1 MKRSLLAPLLATA
14 AVFIASCDRTAT
26 VARPPTATPD
36 TASETDDPTR
46 LAAADQA
53 ALIKEI
59 DELKIREATLR
70 LQIQQDELAWQKADF
85 EREKAGFDREKAA
98 LAEKES
104 TSPPRKPAA
113 TAEKPENKPARPP
126 RTATTGD
133 RDYQMFYE
141 GLNPHGR
148 WMETREYGFVWQPF
162 AVRDLNWRP
171 YALGRWADSDQGWTW
186 MSDEPFGWA
195 TYHYGRWAL
204 LQNHGWIWVPGD
216 TWAPSWVA
224 WRSNDDVVGW
234 TPLPPETVYDEDV
247 DYGPSIDDDYG
258 LSPDSYIFVHVQSF
272 NEPVISH
279 CRPISENQLFF
290 SATVG
295 VTRIV
300 IRTDRVV
307 CNGPDR
313 RWINRHLAQ
322 PMTRHRLHRNREWQE
337 EFDYRPH
344 IENDELTCYAP
355 RVRNAWNDGLR
366 PSRVQATLERA
377 APVRRQ
383 ESFRQELETTYRQ
396 ERAARRERATTE
408 LEKEPVRRLA
418 ARHQELE
425 TIRGQREQRTE
436 RIESAKPAKPAE
448 PAEPVPT
455 VDSESKPNTPPTETT
470 SPTPPPP
477 ATTQPPVDKPKE
489 RPKRPERVEP
499 ATPAKPAEPAEPVP
513 TVESESKPA
522 EQAAEINAQRQRQ
535 AIEQRR
541 AAQQKE
547 RAERAESVRRAQ
559 DEQAAKR
566 TEQTEQAAER
576 TEQAA
581 EIQAQRQRQ
590 AIEQQQRAAEQK
602 ERAERAESVRRAQAE
617 QAEQAKQAAEIQ
629 AQRQRQAVE
638 QQQQRAAEQKER
650 AERAEANRRAQ
661 AEQAEQAKKA
671 AEQQRATQ

>member
-85 EREKAGFDREKAA
+85 EREKAGFYREKAA

-104 TSPPRKPAA
+104 SSPPRKPAA

-258 LSPDSYIFVHVQSF
+258 LSPDSYTFVHVQSF

-279 CRPISENQLFF
+279 CRPVSENQLFF

-313 RWINRHLAQ
+313 RWINRHIAQ

-436 RIESAKPAKPAE
+436 RVEPATPTKRAE
-448 PAEPVPT
+448 PAESTPT
-455 VDSESKPNTPPTETT
+455 VDSESKPTTPSTETT
-470 SPTPPPP
+470 SLTPPPP

-499 ATPAKPAEPAEPVP
+499 AKPAEPAEPTP
-513 TVESESKPA
+513 TVDSESKPA
-522 EQAAEINAQRQRQ
+522 
-535 AIEQRR
+535 
-541 AAQQKE
+541 
-547 RAERAESVRRAQ
+547 
-559 DEQAAKR
+559 
-566 TEQTEQAAER
+566 
-576 TEQAA
+576 EQAA

-590 AIEQQQRAAEQK
+590 AIEQQHQRSAEQK
-602 ERAERAESVRRAQAE
+602 ERAEANRRAQAEQAAE

-629 AQRQRQAVE
+629 AQRQRQAAE

>member
-98 LAEKES
+98 LTEKES
-104 TSPPRKPAA
+104 TSPTRKPAA
-113 TAEKPENKPARPP
+113 TAEKPENKPARAP

-258 LSPDSYIFVHVQSF
+258 LSPDSYTFVHVQSF

-279 CRPISENQLFF
+279 CRPVSENQLFF

-300 IRTDRVV
+300 IRTDKVV

-313 RWINRHLAQ
+313 RWINRHIAQ

-436 RIESAKPAKPAE
+436 RIEPATPTKRAE
-448 PAEPVPT
+448 PAEPTPT
-455 VDSESKPNTPPTETT
+455 VDSESKPTTPSTETT
-470 SPTPPPP
+470 APTPPPP
-477 ATTQPPVDKPKE
+477 ATTQPPVDNPQE
-489 RPKRPERVEP
+489 RPKRPERIEP
-499 ATPAKPAEPAEPVP
+499 ATPAKPAAPAEPVP

-535 AIEQRR
+535 AIEQQR

-547 RAERAESVRRAQ
+547 RAERAESVRRTQ

-581 EIQAQRQRQ
+581 EIQVQRQRQ
-590 AIEQQQRAAEQK
+590 ALEQQQRAAEQK
-602 ERAERAESVRRAQAE
+602 ERAERAEASRRAQAE
-617 QAEQAKQAAEIQ
+617 QAAERTEQAEQAAEIQ
-629 AQRQRQAVE
+629 AQRQRQAIE
-638 QQQQRAAEQKER
+638 QQQRAAEQKER

-671 AEQQRATQ
+671 AEQ

>member
-1 MKRSLLAPLLATA
+1 MKRSLLAPLLATV

-26 VARPPTATPD
+26 VARPPSATPD
-36 TASETDDPTR
+36 APSETDDPTR
-46 LAAADQA
+46 LAATDQA

-113 TAEKPENKPARPP
+113 TAERPENKPPRPP
-126 RTATTGD
+126 RTTTTGD

-162 AVRDLNWRP
+162 AVRDSSWRP

-258 LSPDSYIFVHVQSF
+258 LSPDAYIFVHVQSF
-272 NEPVISH
+272 DEPVISH
-279 CRPISENQLFF
+279 CRPVSENQLFF

-300 IRTDRVV
+300 IRTDKVV
-307 CNGPDR
+307 CHGPDR
-313 RWINRHLAQ
+313 RWINRHVAQ

-337 EFDYRPH
+337 AFDYRPH
-344 IENDELTCYAP
+344 IENDQLTCYAP

-383 ESFRQELETTYRQ
+383 ESFRQEIETTYRQ
-396 ERAARRERATTE
+396 EQTSRRERATRE

-418 ARHQELE
+418 THHQELE
-425 TIRGQREQRTE
+425 KIRSQREERTE
-436 RIESAKPAKPAE
+436 RQDNQRPPKRERTGQSDNTPQPITSETNIEPAPPRQTESVRPPRPETTRPERPERGEPTKPAKPAE
-448 PAEPVPT
+448 PVE
-455 VDSESKPNTPPTETT
+455 PTE
-470 SPTPPPP
+470 PTPP
-477 ATTQPPVDKPKE
+477 VDTASK
-489 RPKRPERVEP
+489 P
-499 ATPAKPAEPAEPVP
+499 ATPS
-513 TVESESKPA
+513 T
-522 EQAAEINAQRQRQ
+522 
-535 AIEQRR
+535 
-541 AAQQKE
+541 
-547 RAERAESVRRAQ
+547 
-559 DEQAAKR
+559 
-566 TEQTEQAAER
+566 
-576 TEQAA
+576 
-581 EIQAQRQRQ
+581 
-590 AIEQQQRAAEQK
+590 
-602 ERAERAESVRRAQAE
+602 
-617 QAEQAKQAAEIQ
+617 
-629 AQRQRQAVE
+629 
-638 QQQQRAAEQKER
+638 
-650 AERAEANRRAQ
+650 
-661 AEQAEQAKKA
+661 
-671 AEQQRATQ
+671 

>member
-104 TSPPRKPAA
+104 SSPTRKPAA
-113 TAEKPENKPARPP
+113 TAEKPENKPARAP

-258 LSPDSYIFVHVQSF
+258 LSPDSYTFVHVQSF

-279 CRPISENQLFF
+279 CRPVSENQLFF

-300 IRTDRVV
+300 IRTDKVV

-313 RWINRHLAQ
+313 RWINRHIAQ

-418 ARHQELE
+418 ALHQELE

-436 RIESAKPAKPAE
+436 RIEPATPTKRAE
-448 PAEPVPT
+448 PAEPTPT
-455 VDSESKPNTPPTETT
+455 VDSESKPTTPPTETT
-470 SPTPPPP
+470 SPTPPTP
-477 ATTQPPVDKPKE
+477 ATIQPPVDKPKE

-499 ATPAKPAEPAEPVP
+499 ATPAKPAAPAEPVP

-535 AIEQRR
+535 AIEQQR

-547 RAERAESVRRAQ
+547 RAERAESVRRTQ

-590 AIEQQQRAAEQK
+590 AIEQQQRH
-602 ERAERAESVRRAQAE
+602 AQ
-617 QAEQAKQAAEIQ
+617 Q
-629 AQRQRQAVE
+629 
-638 QQQQRAAEQKER
+638 
-650 AERAEANRRAQ
+650 
-661 AEQAEQAKKA
+661 
-671 AEQQRATQ
+671 

>member
-98 LAEKES
+98 LTEKES
-104 TSPPRKPAA
+104 TSPTRKPAA
-113 TAEKPENKPARPP
+113 TAEKPENKPARAP

-258 LSPDSYIFVHVQSF
+258 LSPDSYTFVHVQSF

-279 CRPISENQLFF
+279 CRPVSENQLFF

-300 IRTDRVV
+300 IRTDKVV

-313 RWINRHLAQ
+313 RWINRHIAQ

-436 RIESAKPAKPAE
+436 RIEPATPTKRAE
-448 PAEPVPT
+448 PAEPTPT
-455 VDSESKPNTPPTETT
+455 VDSESKPTTPPTETT
-470 SPTPPPP
+470 SPTPPTP
-477 ATTQPPVDKPKE
+477 ATIQPPVDKPQE

-499 ATPAKPAEPAEPVP
+499 ATPAKPAAPAEPVP

-535 AIEQRR
+535 AIEQQR
-541 AAQQKE
+541 AAQ
-547 RAERAESVRRAQ
+547 
-559 DEQAAKR
+559 
-566 TEQTEQAAER
+566 
-576 TEQAA
+576 
-581 EIQAQRQRQ
+581 
-590 AIEQQQRAAEQK
+590 
-602 ERAERAESVRRAQAE
+602 
-617 QAEQAKQAAEIQ
+617 
-629 AQRQRQAVE
+629 
-638 QQQQRAAEQKER
+638 QKER